1 MNQNKSFRVYVGNE
15 NQPTRGIK
23 DSTKGITDQVN
34 NISLRLR
41 MLEEHYSNLRK
52 KTQVIDKNM
61 LTISKKNNKEIKA
74 IDMSLNELKLD
85 LGDTREKTELIIKEL
100 ELCTRKEE
108 FTVLERY
115 VHLWKPMNF
124 VTKEEVSKLIQEH
137 KNK

>member
-85 LGDTREKTELIIKEL
+85 LGDTREKTE
-100 ELCTRKEE
+100 
-108 FTVLERY
+108 
-115 VHLWKPMNF
+115 
-124 VTKEEVSKLIQEH
+124 
-137 KNK
+137 